1 MYIKYFRVLNYGNQT
16 YSCPYMLHELHK
28 LCAHDDV
35 MIPYKARTLDSGVVV
50 NDLWPL
56 TLTIA

>member
-1 MYIKYFRVLNYGNQT
+1 MYVKYFRGLNSGNQT

-35 MIPYKARTLDSGVVV
+35 MIPYKARILDSGVVV
-50 NDLWPL
+50 NDL
-56 TLTIA
+56 

>member
-1 MYIKYFRVLNYGNQT
+1 MYVKLFRGLNSNQT
-16 YSCPYMLHELHK
+16 YCCPYMLHELHK

-50 NDLWPL
+50 NDL
-56 TLTIA
+56 